1 MPWVSGKRRHKMN
14 KRCNILKLAKSHNSE
29 SMRNEYKKLRNEVT
43 AKIRKAKSE
52 YFKELTNNAID
63 RQTYWKMLKMAN
75 GTTEQ
80 KPRNVRAI
88 TDSNEKL
95 LTDVKAIANILSQHF
110 ATAGER
116 LAKEFIHQGDVGW
129 QLVDRISP
137 TTSEIEINE
146 GN

>member
-1 MPWVSGKRRHKMN
+1 
-14 KRCNILKLAKSHNSE
+14 
-29 SMRNEYKKLRNEVT
+29 MRNEYKKLRNEVT

-52 YFKELTNNAID
+52 YFKEMTNNAID
-63 RQTYWKMLKMAN
+63 TKTYWKMLKMVN

-95 LTDVKAIANILSQHF
+95 LTDEKAIANTLNQHF
-110 ATAGER
+110 ATVGER
-116 LAKEFIHQGDVGW
+116 LAKEFTQQGDIGW

>member
-1 MPWVSGKRRHKMN
+1 M
-14 KRCNILKLAKSHNSE
+14 
-29 SMRNEYKKLRNEVT
+29 
-43 AKIRKAKSE
+43 
-52 YFKELTNNAID
+52 TNNAID
-63 RQTYWKMLKMAN
+63 TKTYWKMLKMVN

-95 LTDVKAIANILSQHF
+95 LKDVKAIANILSQHF